1 MNELSPP
8 TTDTR
13 DHATVNSRHEWHPL
27 FDLALKKLNG
37 ANFTALDIRLPDGRV
52 NRIGSVRDDSCVPE
66 LRINDWRIVR
76 RGLSSTLIGWAEDYM
91 DGLWD
96 CEPLESL
103 TNWAMQNERD
113 LAAIIDGHW
122 SAAWLKRLHRVGH
135 LLRRNSRR
143 GSRRN
148 IAHHYDLGN
157 AFYRLWLDP
166 SMTYSSAL
174 FSNETESLQQGQ
186 QNKYQKIID
195 WLPADNQPTP
205 LRIAEIGCG
214 WGGFAAQLT
223 AQRPVEYRGI
233 TLSTEQLA
241 SCEARNLKDG
251 ESTIQF
257 SLTDYRDLSG
267 QFDAIVSIEMLEAVG
282 EAHWPGYFSRINQL
296 LRPGGTAVI
305 QVITIDDDRFDS
317 YRQNVDFIQKYIFPG
332 GMLLTPQSMHRL
344 IDESGLQLDEKMGF
358 GHDYAATLRYW
369 REGFDRAWPQIA
381 ALGYSE
387 RFRRMWRYYLCY
399 CESGFDAESIDV
411 RLYRIQKP
419 LD

>member
-1 MNELSPP
+1 
-8 TTDTR
+8 
-13 DHATVNSRHEWHPL
+13 
-27 FDLALKKLNG
+27 
-37 ANFTALDIRLPDGRV
+37 
-52 NRIGSVRDDSCVPE
+52 
-66 LRINDWRIVR
+66 
-76 RGLSSTLIGWAEDYM
+76 
-91 DGLWD
+91 
-96 CEPLESL
+96 
-103 TNWAMQNERD
+103 MQNERD

-157 AFYRLWLDP
+157 DFYRLWLDP

-195 WLPADNQPTP
+195 WLPADNQPAP
-205 LRIAEIGCG
+205 LRLAEIGCG

-223 AQRPVEYRGI
+223 AQRPVDYQGI
-233 TLSTEQLA
+233 TLSAEQLA
-241 SCEARNLKDG
+241 SCGARNLTDG

-296 LRPGGTAVI
+296 LRPGGAAVI

-332 GMLLTPQSMHRL
+332 GMLLTPKSMHRL
-344 IDESGLQLDEKMGF
+344 IDESGLQLDEEIGF
-358 GHDYAATLRYW
+358 GHDYATTLRYW
-369 REGFDRAWPQIA
+369 REGFDRAWPQIS

-419 LD
+419 LG